1 MGDNIQ
7 YGKISTTKVVGDKTV
22 ETTKNIVA
30 GEFVPPNKI
39 HTEESIEIF
48 NRADQDSEYIKFAD
62 EEERLQKAGKLVEA
76 EFQVRRTP
84 SSIRRGS
91 RYAIKKFTI
100 LDSGV

>member
-1 MGDNIQ
+1 MGENIQ
-7 YGKISTTKVVGDKTV
+7 YGKISTTKVVGDKTI

-48 NRADQDSEYIKFAD
+48 DRADQDAEYIKFAD

-84 SSIRRGS
+84 SSVRRGA